1 MKHFTG
7 LVLSLLLGF
16 VIPVTAEAGKS
27 CATHDATDIKQ
38 RASKY
43 KKIIKRYSKEYGV
56 DSRLV
61 TAIITTES
69 CFKNKARSHKGAAGL
84 MQLMPRT
91 AKRWGIKDRHNAA
104 QNIRGGTRYIAHL
117 IKRFNGNIKLAVAA
131 YNAGEGNVDK
141 YHGIPP
147 FKSTR
152 KYVRNVL
159 LVYSKLGGHKLRVK
173 VKSSKRALKRE
184 RKHLLRNKHLKKR
197 SHLDFNFNNLI
208 VKQLLNS

>member
-1 MKHFTG
+1 MKYFTG

-16 VIPVTAEAGKS
+16 VIPVTAEAGQS

-43 KKIIKRYSKEYGV
+43 RNIIKTYSKKYDV
-56 DSRLV
+56 DSRLI

-69 CFKNKARSHKGAAGL
+69 CFKNKARSYKGAAGL

-91 AKRWGIKDRHNAA
+91 AKRWGIRNRHNAD
-104 QNIRGGTRYIAHL
+104 QNIRCGTRYIAHL
-117 IKRFNGNIKLAVAA
+117 LKRFNGNVKLAIAA

-147 FKSTR
+147 FRSTR
-152 KYVRNVL
+152 NYVKNVL
-159 LVYSKLGGHKLRVK
+159 LVYSKLGGRKLRVK
-173 VKSSKRALKRE
+173 IPAFKQKSKKR
-184 RKHLLRNKHLKKR
+184 RKGLQKR
-197 SHLDFNFNNLI
+197 SHLQLDFKFDNPI
-208 VKQLLNS
+208 IKQLLNS